1 MPRYS
6 DQLIDQYINLED
18 FLDVLK
24 TYLSYNEAT
33 KKHLNLDE
41 LRETA
46 KKFIES
52 NGPVGFWGEKS
63 KYIEYAVNA
72 HVLAKHLES
81 QETPVGFGYLD
92 ELISALANLDQETDI
107 SGRFSIEKVTQV
119 WSDVRHFRGSLQH
132 RTKTVE

>member
-18 FLDVLK
+18 FLNVLK
-24 TYLSYNEAT
+24 TYLSYDETT
-33 KKHLNLDE
+33 KKHLDLNE

-72 HVLAKHLES
+72 HILGKPRNTSWFWV
-81 QETPVGFGYLD
+81 P
-92 ELISALANLDQETDI
+92 
-107 SGRFSIEKVTQV
+107 
-119 WSDVRHFRGSLQH
+119 
-132 RTKTVE
+132 